1 MIGTALQILSK
12 HMNANEE
19 NLIESTSIRSFL
31 PDLKDVLFLLVLV
44 IISLLNSGIGI
55 GIRTHSLQIPDV
67 LRLLDPQLYS
77 RGYFGLALDR
87 YDSVFWRIIA
97 FGTKYWSL
105 TGSLI
110 TAQIISRVVLLS
122 GFYCMGFSIYR
133 NRTIA
138 RISAILVAF
147 GLQSIWFTKV
157 AYADS
162 LPTHSSLVLS
172 IVPWAF
178 LLFWQRH
185 MIACAIVLGIISHLN
200 LMYAVLLITVFFIT
214 IILNWK
220 RYESRSL
227 LLAFVIWFI
236 ISLPVLLWALK
247 APPPNIP
254 LDKYLAKIAGQFSY
268 HFSPLKTNPT
278 VWKSLSGFWLVVI
291 LCLYNA
297 KNTSLKPQIFATTLA
312 IVCTWMIGAFL
323 SIVPIMSLRKL
334 ILFQWCRTNSFLV
347 AITVPL
353 LAYTAFNILSDRR
366 RIFPAILQI
375 GILIAGW
382 YWGHGYQAA
391 IIVMMIVSL
400 GFYKRFAVSKPDSSN
415 NTIQYKVMRF
425 GVTLLFLLV
434 LALNLWVFAQNVSRR
449 GFKIQRL
456 ERDLIEVQYWARD
469 NSNKDALFLIPPRM
483 RGFRV
488 YSQRSVY
495 FGSSDRSVIIYSP
508 DFTKEVLHRTK
519 RLIEIGFGMP
529 GFDKVSWSGVKK
541 LCRDEQIDYIVL
553 PDDINIPLPKLFVN
567 EDWKIYDASEWNRT
581 DIKEPVQE

>member
-1 MIGTALQILSK
+1 
-12 HMNANEE
+12 
-19 NLIESTSIRSFL
+19 
-31 PDLKDVLFLLVLV
+31 VLV

-55 GIRTHSLQIPDV
+55 GIRNHSLQIPDV

-105 TGSLI
+105 TASLI
-110 TAQIISRVVLLS
+110 TAHIISRVVLLS

-157 AYADS
+157 AYADPV
-162 LPTHSSLVLS
+162 PTHSTLSLS
-172 IVPWAF
+172 IIPWVF

-200 LMYAVLLITVFFIT
+200 LMYAVLLITVFFIA

-220 RYESRSL
+220 RYKSRSL

-236 ISLPVLLWALK
+236 ISLPVLLWVLK
-247 APPPNIP
+247 VPPPNIP

-291 LCLYNA
+291 LCLYHA
-297 KNTSLKPQIFATTLA
+297 KNISLKPQIFATTLA
-312 IVCTWMIGAFL
+312 IVCTWMIGTFL
-323 SIVPIMSLRKL
+323 SIVPIMSLRRL

-366 RIFPAILQI
+366 KILPAILQI

-391 IIVMMIVSL
+391 IVVMMIISL
-400 GFYKRFAVSKPDSSN
+400 GFYKRFAVRKPDNN
-415 NTIQYKVMRF
+415 NTIKYKVMRF
-425 GVTLLFLLV
+425 GVTSLVLLV

-449 GFKIQRL
+449 GFRIQTL
-456 ERDLIEVQYWARD
+456 EQNWMEVQYWARD

-495 FGSSDRSVIIYSP
+495 FGSLDRCVIISSP

-519 RLIEIGFGMP
+519 RLIEIDFGMP

-553 PDDINIPLPKLFVN
+553 PDEINIPLPELFTN

-581 DIKEPVQE
+581 GIKPAQE